1 LDDPSKQSSLKT
13 AKLKQSY
20 MPIKRVG
27 PGDRLKGKRVAI
39 IAANEFED
47 IELLYPLIRL
57 SEEGAEVAVVPIMRG
72 SHPRPVAQKPVS
84 GRYGTPIPFGF
95 LREGERH
102 VIMKL
107 DEIDPK
113 EFDALIIPGGFSP
126 DRLRVIPEVLKLVR
140 EFHEEGKL
148 IAAICHGPQVLISA
162 GIVKDRR
169 MTCYEAV
176 KDDLVNAGAIY
187 VDEPAVKDGNIITAR
202 VPDDLPEFCR
212 LIIDSLS
219 R

>member
-1 LDDPSKQSSLKT
+1 MDDPSKQSSLKT

-72 SHPRPVAQKPVS
+72 SHPRPVAQKPVT

-102 VIMKL
+102 LIMKL
-107 DEIDPK
+107 DEINPRD
-113 EFDALIIPGGFSP
+113 FDALIIPGGFSP

-187 VDEPAVKDGNIITAR
+187 VDEPAVKDGNVITAR

-212 LIIDSLS
+212 LIIESLS

>member
-1 LDDPSKQSSLKT
+1 
-13 AKLKQSY
+13 
-20 MPIKRVG
+20 MPVKRAG
-27 PGDRLKGKRVAI
+27 PGERLKGRRVAI

-47 IELLYPLIRL
+47 IELLYPMLRL

-72 SHPRPVAQKPVS
+72 SHPRPVAEKPVT

-102 VIMKL
+102 VIAKL
-107 DEIDPK
+107 DELDPK
-113 EFDALIIPGGFSP
+113 RFDALIIPGGFSP
-126 DRLRVIPEVLKLVR
+126 DRLRVIPEVLRLVR
-140 EFHEEGKL
+140 EFHEEGRL

-169 MTCYEAV
+169 MTCYAAV
-176 KDDLVNAGAIY
+176 RDDLVNAGAIY
-187 VDEPAVKDGNIITAR
+187 VDEPAVRDGNIITAR

-212 LIIDSLS
+212 LIIDFLS

>member
-1 LDDPSKQSSLKT
+1 
-13 AKLKQSY
+13 
-20 MPIKRVG
+20 MPVKRAG
-27 PGDRLKGKRVAI
+27 PGERLKGKRVAI

-47 IELLYPLIRL
+47 IELLYPLLRL

-72 SHPRPVAQKPVS
+72 SHPRPVAEKPVT

-102 VIMKL
+102 VIAKL
-107 DEIDPK
+107 DELDPK
-113 EFDALIIPGGFSP
+113 RFDALIIPGGFSP
-126 DRLRVIPEVLKLVR
+126 DRLRVIPEVLRLVR
-140 EFHEEGKL
+140 EFHEEGRL

-169 MTCYEAV
+169 MTCYAAV
-176 KDDLVNAGAIY
+176 KDDLINAGAIY
-187 VDEPAVKDGNIITAR
+187 VDEPAVRDGNIITAR

>member
-1 LDDPSKQSSLKT
+1 ML
-13 AKLKQSY
+13 
-20 MPIKRVG
+20 IKRAG
-27 PGDRLKGKRVAI
+27 LGERLKGKRVAI

-47 IELLYPLIRL
+47 IELLYPLLRL
-57 SEEGAEVAVVPIMRG
+57 SEEGAEVAVAPIMRG
-72 SHPRPVAQKPVS
+72 SHPRPVAQKPVT

-102 VIMKL
+102 VIVKL

-126 DRLRVIPEVLKLVR
+126 DRLRVIPEVLKLVK
-140 EFHEEGKL
+140 EFHKRGKL

-202 VPDDLPEFCR
+202 VPDDLPEFCK

-219 R
+219 H

>member
-1 LDDPSKQSSLKT
+1 
-13 AKLKQSY
+13 
-20 MPIKRVG
+20 MPVKRAG
-27 PGDRLKGKRVAI
+27 PGERLKGKRVAI

-47 IELLYPLIRL
+47 IELLYPLLRL

-72 SHPRPVAQKPVS
+72 SHPRPVAEKPVT

-102 VIMKL
+102 IIVKL
-107 DEIDPK
+107 DELDPK
-113 EFDALIIPGGFSP
+113 RFDALIIPGGFSP

-140 EFHEEGKL
+140 AFHEEGRL

-187 VDEPAVKDGNIITAR
+187 VDEPAVRDGNIITAR
-202 VPDDLPEFCR
+202 IPDDLPEFCR

>member
-1 LDDPSKQSSLKT
+1 
-13 AKLKQSY
+13 
-20 MPIKRVG
+20 MPIKRAG
-27 PGDRLKGKRVAI
+27 PGERLKGRRVAI

-57 SEEGAEVAVVPIMRG
+57 SEEGAEVVIVPIMRG
-72 SHPRPVAQKPVS
+72 SHPRPVAQKPVT

-102 VIMKL
+102 LIMKL

-113 EFDALIIPGGFSP
+113 KFDALIIPGGFSP
-126 DRLRVIPEVLKLVR
+126 DRLRVIPKVLKLVR
-140 EFHEEGKL
+140 EFHERGKL

-162 GIVKDRR
+162 RIVKDKR
-169 MTCYEAV
+169 MTCYVAV
-176 KDDLVNAGAIY
+176 KDDLINASAIY
-187 VDEPAVKDGNIITAR
+187 VDEPVVKDGNIITAR
-202 VPDDLPEFCR
+202 VPDDLPEFCK

-219 R
+219 H

>member
-1 LDDPSKQSSLKT
+1 MDDPSKQSSLKT
-13 AKLKQSY
+13 AKLNPSY
-20 MPIKRVG
+20 MPVKRVG
-27 PGDRLKGKRVAI
+27 PGERLKGRRVAI

-84 GRYGTPIPFGF
+84 GRYGTSIPFGF

-202 VPDDLPEFCR
+202 VPDDLPEFCK

-219 R
+219 H

>member
-1 LDDPSKQSSLKT
+1 MPVKR
-13 AKLKQSY
+13 AGPGEKLKG
-20 MPIKRVG
+20 R
-27 PGDRLKGKRVAI
+27 RVAI

-47 IELLYPLIRL
+47 IELLYPLLRL

-72 SHPRPVAQKPVS
+72 SHPRPVAEKPVT

-95 LREGERH
+95 LREGERN
-102 VIMKL
+102 VIAKL
-107 DEIDPK
+107 DELDPK
-113 EFDALIIPGGFSP
+113 GFDALIIPGGFSP
-126 DRLRVIPEVLKLVR
+126 DRLRVIPEILKLVK
-140 EFHEEGKL
+140 EFHEEGRL

-169 MTCYEAV
+169 MTCYAAV
-176 KDDLVNAGAIY
+176 KDDLINAGAIY
-187 VDEPAVKDGNIITAR
+187 VDEPAVRDGNIITAR

>member
-13 AKLKQSY
+13 AELKPSY
-20 MPIKRVG
+20 MPVERVG
-27 PGDRLKGKRVAI
+27 PGERLRGRRVAI

-57 SEEGAEVAVVPIMRG
+57 SEEGAEIAVVPIMRG
-72 SHPRPVAQKPVS
+72 SHPRPVAQKPVT

-107 DEIDPK
+107 DEIDPR

-162 GIVKDRR
+162 GIVKNRR
-169 MTCYEAV
+169 MTCYAAV

-219 R
+219 N

>member
-1 LDDPSKQSSLKT
+1 ML
-13 AKLKQSY
+13 
-20 MPIKRVG
+20 IKRAG
-27 PGDRLKGKRVAI
+27 PGERLKGRRVAI

-57 SEEGAEVAVVPIMRG
+57 SEEGAEVVIVPIMRG
-72 SHPRPVAQKPVS
+72 SHPRPVAQKPVT

-102 VIMKL
+102 LIMKL

-113 EFDALIIPGGFSP
+113 KFDALIIPGGFSP

-140 EFHEEGKL
+140 EFHERGKL

-162 GIVKDRR
+162 RIVKDKR
-169 MTCYEAV
+169 MTCYVAV
-176 KDDLVNAGAIY
+176 KDDLINASAIY
-187 VDEPAVKDGNIITAR
+187 VDEPVVKDGNIITAR
-202 VPDDLPEFCR
+202 VPDDLPEFCK

-219 R
+219 H

>member
-1 LDDPSKQSSLKT
+1 
-13 AKLKQSY
+13 
-20 MPIKRVG
+20 MPVKRAG
-27 PGDRLKGKRVAI
+27 PGERLKGRRVAI

-47 IELLYPLIRL
+47 IELLYPLLRL

-72 SHPRPVAQKPVS
+72 SHPRPVAEKPVT

-102 VIMKL
+102 VIAKL
-107 DEIDPK
+107 DELDPK
-113 EFDALIIPGGFSP
+113 RFDALIIPGGFSP
-126 DRLRVIPEVLKLVR
+126 DRLRVIPEVLRLVR
-140 EFHEEGKL
+140 EFHEEGRL

-169 MTCYEAV
+169 MTCYAAV
-176 KDDLVNAGAIY
+176 RDDLVNAGAIY
-187 VDEPAVKDGNIITAR
+187 VDEPAVRDGNIITAR

-212 LIIDSLS
+212 LIIDFLS

>member
-1 LDDPSKQSSLKT
+1 MIHPRNQALKQSNY
-13 AKLKQSY
+13 KQSY

-72 SHPRPVAQKPVS
+72 SHPRPVAQKPVT

-107 DEIDPK
+107 DEINPR

-176 KDDLVNAGAIY
+176 KYDLVNAGAIY
-187 VDEPAVKDGNIITAR
+187 VDEPAVKDGNIISAR

-219 R
+219 H